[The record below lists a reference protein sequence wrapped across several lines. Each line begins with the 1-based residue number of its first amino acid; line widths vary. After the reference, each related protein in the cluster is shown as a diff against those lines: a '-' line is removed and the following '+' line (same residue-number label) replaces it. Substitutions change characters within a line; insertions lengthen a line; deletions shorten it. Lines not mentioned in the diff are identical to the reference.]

1 MLSYVDEGHLEY
13 RFRCSQTQLPSP
25 IDTRPGVLPR
35 MLVAFP
41 GRFFGISDAVL
52 SFPDSLFLLVASP
65 IPELSIAPL

>member
-13 RFRCSQTQLPSP
+13 RFRCSLTQLPSP

-41 GRFFGISDAVL
+41 GRFFGNSGAVL
-52 SFPDSLFLLVASP
+52 SFPDSPFLSVAFP
-65 IPELSIAPL
+65 IPESLIAPL